1 MENTD
6 KKMNFEEME
15 NYVDSLNS
23 HFYNAMIGEVVS
35 VAIAEE
41 KELSIDEINNIAS
54 RLCES
59 DELTNTINEIILGNL

>member
-1 MENTD
+1 MEDTS
-6 KKMNFEEME
+6 KKLSIEEME
-15 NYVDSLNS
+15 QYVNGLNS

-59 DELTNTINEIILGNL
+59 DELTNIINEIILENF

>member
-1 MENTD
+1 MEDTS
-6 KKMNFEEME
+6 KKLSIEEME
-15 NYVDSLNS
+15 QYVNSLNS

-59 DELTNTINEIILGNL
+59 DELTNIINEIILENF

>member
-1 MENTD
+1 MKDTS
-6 KKMNFEEME
+6 KKLSIEEME
-15 NYVDSLNS
+15 QYVNSLNS

-41 KELSIDEINNIAS
+41 KELSIDEMNNIAS

-59 DELTNTINEIILGNL
+59 DELTNTINEIILENF

>member
-1 MENTD
+1 MKDTS
-6 KKMNFEEME
+6 KKLSIEEME
-15 NYVDSLNS
+15 QYVNSLNS

-59 DELTNTINEIILGNL
+59 DELTNTINEIILENF